1 MGVGRL
7 STAWRGLRLLSRR
20 LIPRHKHC
28 KTMVTTSTQEACCV
42 FPSGG
47 MEHQVFSV
55 QDEFLILF
63 LGCQTHGAKGRALSR
78 VPLMIRN
85 HPCQPWEGRW
95 SVGLPVWTTSR
106 LPPLKMQRETT
117 VDDRSSCTVMSVVMC
132 GISLRGGCCRG
143 ARASTLL
150 VLSRPSGR
158 GGAAREA

>member
-1 MGVGRL
+1 M
-7 STAWRGLRLLSRR
+7 
-20 LIPRHKHC
+20 
-28 KTMVTTSTQEACCV
+28 CV
-42 FPSGG
+42 PFRGG

-63 LGCQTHGAKGRALSR
+63 FRVSNAWSEREGSFR

-132 GISLRGGCCRG
+132 GISLRGGVLPRG
-143 ARASTLL
+143 ACLHSPCS
-150 VLSRPSGR
+150 VSSF
-158 GGAAREA
+158 GAWWGS

>member
-47 MEHQVFSV
+47 TEHQVFSV

-132 GISLRGGCCRG
+132 GISLRGGVLPRG
-143 ARASTLL
+143 ACLHSPCS
-150 VLSRPSGR
+150 VSSF
-158 GGAAREA
+158 GAWWGS

>member
-7 STAWRGLRLLSRR
+7 STAQFFRTGR

-47 MEHQVFSV
+47 TEHQVFSV
-55 QDEFLILF
+55 QDEFLTF
-63 LGCQTHGAKGRALSR
+63 SGCQTHGAKGRAPSGA
-78 VPLMIRN
+78 PLMIRN

-95 SVGLPVWTTSR
+95 SVGLPAWTTSR

-117 VDDRSSCTVMSVVMC
+117 VDDRSSCTVMSVVMLWC
-132 GISLRGGCCRG
+132 P
-143 ARASTLL
+143 
-150 VLSRPSGR
+150 SR
-158 GGAAREA
+158 GAARGTCLHSPCSVSSFGAGWGS